1 MGLIYALTT
10 PVGIAIGIG
19 VRSSWND
26 NNTSTILAQGILDG
40 LAAGILIYVV
50 LVELITPMLTKSSWM
65 RRQHWLVQLLMIASF
80 WSGTAVMAVIGT
92 WA

>member
-1 MGLIYALTT
+1 MIYALTT
-10 PVGIAIGIG
+10 PIGIAIGIG
-19 VRSSWND
+19 IRDSWNA
-26 NNTSTILAQGILDG
+26 NSTSTIVAQGIVDG

-65 RRQHWLVQLLMIASF
+65 RRQHWCIQVGMLACF
-80 WSGTAVMAVIGT
+80 WGGVAVMAVIGT